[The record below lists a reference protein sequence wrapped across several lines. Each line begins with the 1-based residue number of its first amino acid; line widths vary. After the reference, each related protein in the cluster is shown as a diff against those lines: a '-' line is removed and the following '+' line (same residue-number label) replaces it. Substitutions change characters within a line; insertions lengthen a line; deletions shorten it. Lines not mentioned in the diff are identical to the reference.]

1 MNLADGIR
9 KHGFRKWYE
18 RELIQSHLHL
28 VLTVLSTFGLLGAFE
43 ALGASSGLTRLA
55 NLAAIGACGVIG
67 VWAIRRYLYLLMHA
81 ESVANQANCPSCH
94 TYARFD
100 LAVDG
105 QPPAQGPAEGSS
117 VRVRCRQCG
126 QHWRLDG

>member
-28 VLTVLSTFGLLGAFE
+28 VLTVLSAFGLLAAFE
-43 ALGASSGLTRLA
+43 ALGGSSGLTRLA
-55 NLAAIGACGVIG
+55 NLAGIGACGVIG

-81 ESVANQANCPSCH
+81 ESLANQANCPSCR

-100 LAVDG
+100 LAADAPPPSR
-105 QPPAQGPAEGSS
+105 QPDEGAPL
-117 VRVRCRQCG
+117 RVRCRQCG
-126 QHWRLDG
+126 QHWMING